1 MARIEMQW
9 KDERLYLGTR
19 SSNYSIVPDEYYP
32 QIWRVRRPNGSLSD
46 MSNRTRAKDAAMT
59 MLDKDLKAIE
69 TPAQAASA
77 A

>member
-32 QIWRVRRPNGSLSD
+32 QMWRVRRPNGSLSD
-46 MSNRTRAKDAAMT
+46 MVNRTRAKDAAVTITIMGT
-59 MLDKDLKAIE
+59 SKNSSFPRPVRI
-69 TPAQAASA
+69 
-77 A
+77 